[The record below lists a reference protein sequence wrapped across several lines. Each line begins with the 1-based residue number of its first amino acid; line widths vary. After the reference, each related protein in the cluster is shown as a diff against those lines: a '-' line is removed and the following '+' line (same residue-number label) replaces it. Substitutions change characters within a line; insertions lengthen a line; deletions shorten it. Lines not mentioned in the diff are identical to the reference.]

1 MKTIH
6 SNLLLSICLLACISF
21 QGCSTV
27 QGIMSLQQL
36 TYSIHSIES
45 VYLGGVSVGGKK
57 EINDFSVKE
66 TLTLALMVSTK
77 KMPLR
82 MTVNIAVK
90 NPNKGMGDA
99 NGFNGSA
106 TLKSMDWRLLIDD
119 IPTINGNL
127 PKAFDIPGN
136 GQTTIVPIEMSV
148 ELYEYLEQKGYEGMA
163 NLALAISGLG
173 GAGTR
178 LKIDALPT
186 VSTFIGD
193 IQYPNRITIID
204 KEFR

>member
-1 MKTIH
+1 MKNRFVVLI
-6 SNLLLSICLLACISF
+6 SIISISLLFF

-36 TYSIHSIES
+36 TYSIESIES

-57 EINDFSVKE
+57 AINDFSVKE

-90 NPNKGMGDA
+90 NPNKGMGES

-127 PKAFDIPGN
+127 SKPFEIPGN
-136 GQTTIVPIEMSV
+136 GQTTIVPLEMSV

-163 NLALAISGLG
+163 NLALAVSGLG
-173 GAGTR
+173 GGGAR

-193 IQYPNRITIID
+193 IQYPNRITIVD

>member
-1 MKTIH
+1 
-6 SNLLLSICLLACISF
+6 
-21 QGCSTV
+21 
-27 QGIMSLQQL
+27 MSLQQL

-57 EINDFSVKE
+57 VINDFSVKE

-178 LKIDALPT
+178 IKIDALPT